1 MRRYLF
7 SSVLATTMVFS
18 SAAFADDS
26 HVAPIK
32 DYIEIDVM
40 EWVVD
45 PVIITAIK
53 KQNQTSSGMSEDQIV
68 ELDNKWRAETKAD
81 AKPMIDEIMA
91 RELSKF
97 LKEKQDA
104 SGGLI
109 SEVFVMDNKGMNVGQ
124 SAVTSDYWQ
133 GDEAKWKKT
142 FLVGPDAVFIDGA
155 EVDDST
161 GFLQFQASLSIKDPD
176 NGEVIGAIT
185 LGINIDAL

>member
-1 MRRYLF
+1 MRNYFF
-7 SSVLATTMVFS
+7 SSVIATTMVFG
-18 SAAFADDS
+18 SAALADDS

-32 DYIEIDVM
+32 DFIEIDVM
-40 EWVVD
+40 DWVVD
-45 PVIITAIK
+45 PVVVSAIK
-53 KQNQTSSGMSEDQIV
+53 KQNADVSGMTEDQIIA
-68 ELDNKWRAETKAD
+68 LDNKWRAETKTD

-109 SEVFVMDNKGMNVGQ
+109 SEAFVMDNKGMNVGQ

-142 FLVGPDAVFIDGA
+142 FLAGPDALFIDEA

-161 GFLQFQASLSIKDPD
+161 GALQSQASISIVDPAT
-176 NGEVIGAIT
+176 GEVIGAIT
-185 LGINIDAL
+185 LGINLDAL